1 MKDKTSA
8 AYKVSL
14 TRERERERETDEES
28 EMEHARSF
36 ECGLLKHVVECNSDR

>member
-14 TRERERERETDEES
+14 TRERERETDEES